1 MSRSYKAPI
10 IKDKNRFSQKQGNK
24 TFRGKTKQFIK
35 MGKFEELPLDKSE
48 VVDDYNVSD
57 WKWFSKDEEDKRK

>member
-1 MSRSYKAPI
+1 MSRSVRKPV
-10 IKDKNRFSQKQGNK
+10 IKDKNKFSQKQGNK

>member
-1 MSRSYKAPI
+1 MSRSVRKPV
-10 IKDKNRFSQKQGNK
+10 IKDKNKFSQKQGNK

-48 VVDDYNVSD
+48 IVNDYDVSD
-57 WKWFSKDEEDKRK
+57 YKWWSKEEEHKRK